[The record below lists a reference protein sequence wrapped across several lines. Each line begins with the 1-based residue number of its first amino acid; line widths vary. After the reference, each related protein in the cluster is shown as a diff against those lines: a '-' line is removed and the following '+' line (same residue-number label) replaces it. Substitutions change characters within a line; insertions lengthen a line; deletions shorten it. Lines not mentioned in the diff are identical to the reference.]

1 MLFRSEV
8 LSDRMK
14 DFEEMTGKD
23 LPQVNDA
30 NVMPSIGRGCYE
42 HQVYDTLLSVEYK
55 PEQVIKMASEKF
67 MTDSVALPVFI
78 YSSDEILDS
87 YVKLTGL
94 EVPKNFYLGMNKGE
108 PKLLVYAEC
117 RQNEKG
123 SFVHT
128 LRLFKVCEKLWV
140 REKEIYFD
148 EEQGKFFINF

>member
-1 MLFRSEV
+1 MLFRS
-8 LSDRMK
+8 
-14 DFEEMTGKD
+14 
-23 LPQVNDA
+23 
-30 NVMPSIGRGCYE
+30 
-42 HQVYDTLLSVEYK
+42 
-55 PEQVIKMASEKF
+55 IKMASEKF